1 MPNKHTSHVRKG
13 YEKEELSVVKISL
26 SLSLPFFRSNLQ
38 LDFGSRIGYGVYGAS
53 RETPKSSQSSFYS
66 TNACTNRDTLA
77 TCVNLLTN

>member
-13 YEKEELSVVKISL
+13 YEKEELSVIKIAL

-38 LDFGSRIGYGVYGAS
+38 LDFGFRIGYGIYGAS
-53 RETPKSSQSSFYS
+53 RETPKLSQSSIYS